1 MKTQQSR
8 ELIPVA
14 KGSLLSL
21 GQGNQVEIGCES
33 GVIWITQDN
42 DPRDVVLNAGESFV
56 SDRPGTVLV
65 YALQP
70 AVLTANS
77 LVERTQGSFWNF
89 LAAKLRPADSTRGL
103 ALTSAN

>member
-1 MKTQQSR
+1 MNNQQTR

-21 GQGNQVEIGCES
+21 GEGNRVEIGCES
-33 GVIWITQDN
+33 GALWITQDN
-42 DPRDVVLNAGESFV
+42 DPRDVVLNAGEAFV

-70 AVLTANS
+70 ATLTANS

-89 LAAKLRPADSTRGL
+89 LASKLRPADSTRGM
-103 ALTSAN
+103 AMSG

>member
-1 MKTQQSR
+1 MNTPQHR

-33 GVIWITQDN
+33 GAVWITQDN
-42 DPRDVVLNAGESFV
+42 DPRDVVLNAGERFV
-56 SDRPGTVLV
+56 SDRSGTVLV

-70 AVLTANS
+70 TVLTANS
-77 LVERTQGSFWNF
+77 LVERTHGSFWNF
-89 LAAKLRPADSTRGL
+89 LASKLRSSSASPRL
-103 ALTSAN
+103 AMAGSH

>member
-1 MKTQQSR
+1 MKSPQTR

-21 GQGNQVEIGCES
+21 GQGQVEIGCES
-33 GVIWITQDN
+33 GSIWITQDN
-42 DPRDVVLNAGESFV
+42 DPRDVVLGRGETFV

-77 LVERTQGSFWNF
+77 LVERTHGSFWSF
-89 LAAKLRPADSTRGL
+89 IAARLRPAASTRGL
-103 ALTSAN
+103 AWSSAN

>member
-1 MKTQQSR
+1 MKTKQAR

-21 GQGNQVEIGCES
+21 GQGKPVEIGCES
-33 GVIWITQDN
+33 GVVWITQDN
-42 DPRDVVLNAGESFV
+42 DPRDVVLNAGERFV

-70 AVLTANS
+70 TVLTANS

-89 LAAKLRPADSTRGL
+89 LAAKLRPGASSREL
-103 ALTSAN
+103 ALS